1 MAGPRLP
8 ATDGAP
14 ERLVE
19 MSADV
24 RAAVLADPAGG
35 LLSAGGIDRSRA
47 RSMAGL
53 AHELMGV
60 ADSAGGLTEQ
70 VEAQTGDGSVFVV
83 RDADYILA
91 CVARR
96 LALPALVLYDM
107 RQTLAGLR
115 EPA

>member
-1 MAGPRLP
+1 
-8 ATDGAP
+8 
-14 ERLVE
+14 

-35 LLSAGGIDRSRA
+35 LVAADGLERSRA

-53 AHELMGV
+53 AHELLGV

-70 VEAQTGDGSVFVV
+70 VDAQTLEGSVYVV

-107 RQTLAGLR
+107 RQTLLGLR
-115 EPA
+115 EPG